1 MSGAFGPNFRKGNLS
16 EYQALYLLSH
26 IGSSITVPRQ
36 EDVGIDF
43 YCSINIEDGHHELV
57 KEQFIIQLKSNETD
71 KIEYGSV
78 IKPGKNK
85 KKKWNGHEL
94 EWYFN
99 LELPLFYGVMNKK
112 ANYLDIYSSSFKW
125 YNYWQRDF
133 MTIEFLINQPSE
145 NMKEIHAS
153 NDEDISDWADEIQTK
168 RSKRKTFVKTGPP
181 LIRLSPDVVL
191 DKKKLEKLKRILRE
205 AVRIEKNNII
215 FKTLNLPYF
224 NWIHKVDTNES
235 FVPAYYFATNKVS
248 LKEKELIDAITPIII
263 SLGLLYKHENLE
275 KFNAIKTLLKLIPEQ
290 KIPENVKKALEEK

>member
-16 EYQALYLLSH
+16 EYQALYFLSH
-26 IGSSITVPRQ
+26 IGSSLTVPRQ

-57 KEQFIIQLKSNETD
+57 KEQFIIQLKSNEKD

-78 IKPGKNK
+78 IKSGKNE

-125 YNYWQRDF
+125 YNYWQKDF

-145 NMKEIHAS
+145 NMREIHAS
-153 NDEDISDWADEIQTK
+153 DDEDISGWAGEIQTK
-168 RSKRKTFVKTGPP
+168 RSKIKTFVKTGPP

-224 NWIHKVDTNES
+224 NWIHKVDTNKS